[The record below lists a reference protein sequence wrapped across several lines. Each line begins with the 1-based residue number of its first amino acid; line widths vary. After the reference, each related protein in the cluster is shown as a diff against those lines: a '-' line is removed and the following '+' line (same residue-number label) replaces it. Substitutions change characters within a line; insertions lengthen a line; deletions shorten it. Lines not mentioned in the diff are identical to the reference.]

1 MWIITHKLFV
11 YSGPPTILSRSF
23 LLAQAIFG
31 PDILP
36 YKYSK
41 ILNPTHFSYISA
53 FEDGTDRAFR
63 NVGI

>member
-1 MWIITHKLFV
+1 MDHYPQPVGVL
-11 YSGPPTILSRSF
+11 GPAHYPVT
-23 LLAQAIFG
+23 LLPVGSDYFG

-36 YKYSK
+36 YKCSK
-41 ILNPTHFSYISA
+41 ILNPTHSSYIFA